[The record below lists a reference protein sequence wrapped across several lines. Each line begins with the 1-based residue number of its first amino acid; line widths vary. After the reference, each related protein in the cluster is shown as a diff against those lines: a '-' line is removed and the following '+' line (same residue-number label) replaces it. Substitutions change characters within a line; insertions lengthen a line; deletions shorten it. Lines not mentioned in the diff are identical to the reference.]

1 MTKDEIERAYF
12 GAFSDEFHKD
22 LIRLIASKCRDA
34 VEECS
39 VYRKERAL
47 NLSPYVRRIQIEENV
62 ETLVEDYPEI
72 NCDVKKLGTNN
83 CVTELRREVVLLT
96 IHKVA
101 KQTSRVRPAVQR
113 EMLARSSQ
121 ANFFEPDV
129 PPPDDAFLY
138 AQVKYGTAK
147 RFPDQLSFVVVDF
160 PDKDGN
166 VVHSINL
173 LARLGAASL
182 LDETKKE
189 TRIEKIDD
197 DLDLGLRSDAR
208 NKDRKGGIIGPQQ
221 ESQSN
226 PDKIEDSKDDNGDKD
241 GDEN

>member
-1 MTKDEIERAYF
+1 MTIDEIERAYF
-12 GAFSDEFHKD
+12 EAFSDEFHRD
-22 LIRLIASKCRDA
+22 LIRLIASKCKDA
-34 VEECS
+34 LEECS
-39 VYRKERAL
+39 VYRKERAN
-47 NLSPYVRRIQIEENV
+47 NLSPYVRRTQIEENV
-62 ETLVEDYPEI
+62 ELLVEDYPEI
-72 NCDVKKLGTNN
+72 NCYVRKLGTNN

-101 KQTSRVRPAVQR
+101 KQKSKVRPAVQR

-121 ANFFEPDV
+121 ANFFEPDE

-160 PDKDGN
+160 PDKEGS

-173 LARLGAASL
+173 LARLQLTSL
-182 LDETKKE
+182 LDETKKK
-189 TRIEKIDD
+189 TRIENIDD

-208 NKDRKGGIIGPQQ
+208 NKDRKGGIIGGQQ
-221 ESQSN
+221 ESPSN
-226 PDKIEDSKDDNGDKD
+226 PKEIEDNKDDNRDKD
-241 GDEN
+241 KDEN

>member
-1 MTKDEIERAYF
+1 MTQDEIEKAYF
-12 GAFSDEFHKD
+12 EAFSDEFHMD
-22 LIRLIASKCRDA
+22 LVRLIAGKCRDA

-39 VYRKERAL
+39 VYRKERAY
-47 NLSPYVRRIQIEENV
+47 NLSPYVRRTQIEENV
-62 ETLVEDYPEI
+62 ELLVEDYPEI
-72 NCDVKKLGTNN
+72 NCYVRPLGTNN

-101 KQTSRVRPAVQR
+101 NKHSRVRPAVQR
-113 EMLARSSQ
+113 EMLAKSSQ
-121 ANFFEPDV
+121 ANFFEPDE
-129 PPPDDAFLY
+129 PPPDAAILY

-160 PDKDGN
+160 PDKEGS
-166 VVHSINL
+166 VVHSIDL
-173 LARLGAASL
+173 LARLEFTSL
-182 LDETKKE
+182 LDETRKE

-208 NKDRKGGIIGPQQ
+208 NKDRKGGVIGPQQ

-226 PDKIEDSKDDNGDKD
+226 TNKPEEIKDDSRDKD
-241 GDEN
+241 EDEA